1 MAKVDGLSVGAKGL
15 RGPAPNAAEVKQ
27 RFVQAAYQDLGF
39 GRMLVE
45 RIVERGEGASVMKN
59 GAWIPF
65 GTGWRRRKRY
75 TARLDLSKFRPTTS
89 IQIQMR
95 FIMTRCLPET
105 AQELERAEK
114 ITKLKSR

>member
-27 RFVQAAYQDLGF
+27 RFVQAAYQDLSF

-45 RIVERGEGASVMKN
+45 RIVERGRRICYEN